1 MERLSGL
8 DASFLYLETPTMQ
21 MQVAFVA
28 ICDTR
33 NTPGGYSFPKLV
45 ERIESRVNRE
55 PAFRRRLVEVPLN
68 LNHPLWIEDP
78 DFNIFNHIRQ
88 YTLGDPGTLAD
99 LGHMLGQ
106 IMTKPLDRRFP
117 LWEAW
122 VVEGLENDRFA
133 LVIKVHHAAVD
144 GVSGTALISHLFD
157 EDVNVHE
164 LKWAPPAQVEKM
176 PSEAELVFHALRSKV
191 KTTSRLLKLL
201 KETYRGVRSYAGR
214 HTGERQSEAS
224 MPLTAPRT
232 HFNNRIGKHRD
243 VAFAHLSLNEI
254 KAVKRASGVTV
265 NDVVLALCGGVLR
278 RYLLNHNDLPE
289 KSLISMVPISVR
301 QGSQMKDVNNQV
313 SGMWASIGTHLEDH
327 LERLKVIHQDTE
339 LAKKDI
345 DAIGATILRDWAE
358 FNTPGA
364 FNLAVR
370 LYSSL
375 GLVERMAPVHNTII
389 SNVPGPQHALYLAGN
404 KIEAMYPLGPV
415 MEGVGVNIS
424 LASYQDCVG
433 FAIHVDKDQ
442 VKDVGEIA
450 DLFEPVFAEFK
461 QALGIVAP
469 DSRDVPA
476 QVRAKGGA

>member
-33 NTPGGYSFPKLV
+33 NTVGGYSFAKLV

-55 PAFRRRLVEVPLN
+55 PAFRRRLVQVPFN

-78 DFNIFNHIRQ
+78 DFNILNHIRQ
-88 YTLGDPGTLAD
+88 YSLSAPASLRD
-99 LGHMLGQ
+99 LGKIIGQ
-106 IMTKPLDRRFP
+106 IMSKPLDRCYP

-122 VVEGLENDRFA
+122 VVEGLEDERIA

-157 EDVNVHE
+157 EDADVHE
-164 LKWAPPAQVEKM
+164 LKWAPPAQVEAV
-176 PSEAELVFHALRSKV
+176 PSDSELVFHALRSRV
-191 KTTSRLLKLL
+191 KTTGRLLKLL
-201 KETYRGVRSYAGR
+201 KQTYSGMRSVVGR
-214 HTGERQSEAS
+214 HTGEQEAEAS
-224 MPLTAPRT
+224 LPLTAPRT
-232 HFNNRIGKHRD
+232 HFNRRIGKHRD
-243 VAFAHLSLNEI
+243 VAFAHLSLNDI
-254 KAVKRASGVTV
+254 KAIKRVTGATV
-265 NDVVLALCGGVLR
+265 NDVVLAVCGGVLR
-278 RYLLNHNDLPE
+278 RYLQQHNDLPE

-301 QGSQMKDVNNQV
+301 GRNQMQDVNNQV
-313 SGMWASIGTHLEDH
+313 SGMWAALGTNVEDH
-327 LERLKVIHQDTE
+327 LERLKLVHQETE
-339 LAKKDI
+339 CAKQDI

-375 GLVERMAPVHNTII
+375 GLVDRMAPVHNTII
-389 SNVPGPQHALYLAGN
+389 SNVPGPRHSLYLAGN

-424 LASYQDCVG
+424 LASYEDCVG
-433 FAIHVDKDQ
+433 FAIHVDKDLVQ
-442 VKDVGEIA
+442 DVNEIA
-450 DLFEPVFAEFK
+450 CLFEPVFAEFK
-461 QALGIVAP
+461 QALGLMEENRVKPKVQAE
-469 DSRDVPA
+469 A
-476 QVRAKGGA
+476 